1 MPAPE
6 HDPYAVL
13 GVPPS
18 ASAREITVAY
28 RRLVRTL
35 HPDTGAGRPAA
46 RHGLDEVLAAYRT
59 LHDPR
64 RRAAHDA
71 TRRRRERSRR
81 PATDAQPVVRV
92 HRSEAPIRL
101 RTGRGP
107 VRMEFTY
114 ELRLRRDER
123 AAVESL
129 LAWLL
134 RPLRGGDR

>member
-6 HDPYAVL
+6 IDPYAVL

-35 HPDTGAGRPAA
+35 HPDTGAGRPDA

-101 RTGRGP
+101 RTGP
-107 VRMEFTY
+107 VHMEFTY
-114 ELRLRRDER
+114 ELPLRRDER
-123 AAVESL
+123 DAVESL

-134 RPLRGGDR
+134 RPLRGRGD

>member
-18 ASAREITVAY
+18 ASAREITAAY
-28 RRLVRTL
+28 RRLVRAL
-35 HPDTGAGRPAA
+35 HPDTGAAGRPDA

-64 RRAAHDA
+64 LRAAHDA
-71 TRRRRERSRR
+71 ARGRREPRRR
-81 PATDAQPVVRV
+81 PATGAQPPVRV
-92 HRSEAPIRL
+92 HRSEGALGR
-101 RTGRGP
+101 RTGP
-107 VRMEFTY
+107 VRVEFRY
-114 ELRLRRDER
+114 EVRLRRDER

-129 LAWLL
+129 LAWIL
-134 RPLRGGDR
+134 RLRGRDR

>member
-6 HDPYAVL
+6 RDPYAVL

-35 HPDTGAGRPAA
+35 HPDTGAGRPDA

-71 TRRRRERSRR
+71 ARRRRERSGR

-101 RTGRGP
+101 RTGP

-123 AAVESL
+123 DAVESL

-134 RPLRGGDR
+134 RPLWGRDR